1 MIMHDFAA
9 AMRRAGRSTRA
20 GKLRDAT
27 RIIQAALAGQ
37 ELGGR
42 HVPAPDP
49 AAPRQTQ
56 TAAPQ
61 AGALELEALELGR
74 TARLD
79 TEGPSAADAGANAE
93 ASPASAGAYKFARA
107 QRLRRP
113 LGEVVEALRRSPMGT
128 EALGSLPGITLP
140 GARRPSSPP
149 LPDGARYVAR
159 SFTCAAGT
167 RGYKLYIP
175 ASAGERPRGLIVML
189 HGCKQDP
196 DDFAAGTRMN
206 DVAEV
211 HGLVVAYPGQTG
223 AYNASSCWNWFD
235 RAHQER
241 DFGEPAIIAGI
252 TREIASEFGLDRQSV
267 FVAGLSAGGAMAV
280 VMGETYPDLYAAV
293 GVHSGLA
300 YGSANDVISAFA
312 AMRGEVGPGSVEQ
325 ARRGA
330 NFTAMRTIVF
340 HGSADRTVHPSN
352 SHRIVEAANPGG
364 AVRAKTQHGRAAG
377 GRTYTRTII
386 TGPDG
391 SPQLEHWRMDGVGH
405 AWSGGHPDG
414 TYTDPQGPDASLEMA
429 RFFLNASTADRTA

>member
-1 MIMHDFAA
+1 MHDFAA

-27 RIIQAALAGQ
+27 RIIQVALAGQ
-37 ELGGR
+37 GLSGQ
-42 HVPAPDP
+42 HVPAPEP
-49 AAPRQTQ
+49 AAPFPTQAAARQS
-56 TAAPQ
+56 
-61 AGALELEALELGR
+61 GVLELKAREIGR
-74 TARLD
+74 TARLQP
-79 TEGPSAADAGANAE
+79 EERSAPDAGAYAE
-93 ASPASAGAYKFARA
+93 NSPASAGAYKFARI

-113 LGEVVEALRRSPMGT
+113 LGEVVKALRRRPMACD
-128 EALGSLPGITLP
+128 ALGSLPGITLP
-140 GARRPSSPP
+140 GAARRSSPPP

-167 RGYKLYIP
+167 RDYKLYIP

-206 DVAEV
+206 EVAEV

-252 TREIASEFGLDRQSV
+252 TREVASAFGLDRQSV

-280 VMGETYPDLYAAV
+280 VMGETYPDLYAAI

-300 YGSANDVISAFA
+300 YGSANDVMSAFA
-312 AMRGEVGPGSVEQ
+312 AMRGEAGFGRAEQ
-325 ARRGA
+325 ARSGA
-330 NFTAMRTIVF
+330 NFTAVRTIVF

-352 SHRIVEAANPGG
+352 SHRIIEAANPGG
-364 AVRAKTQHGRAAG
+364 ALRIKTQHGRAAG
-377 GRTYTRTII
+377 GRTYTRTIVE
-386 TGPDG
+386 GPGG
-391 SPQLEHWRMDGVGH
+391 SPQLEHWRLEGAGH

-414 TYTDPQGPDASLEMA
+414 TYTDPQGPDASLEIA
-429 RFFLNASTADRTA
+429 RFFLNPLTADDTA

>member
-1 MIMHDFAA
+1 MHDFAA

-27 RIIQAALAGQ
+27 RIIQAALAGH
-37 ELGGR
+37 GR
-42 HVPAPDP
+42 SGQHIPAPDLR
-49 AAPRQTQ
+49 ASRQTQ
-56 TAAPQ
+56 TAARQ
-61 AGALELEALELGR
+61 SGVLELEAQAIER
-74 TARLD
+74 TTRLHTD
-79 TEGPSAADAGANAE
+79 ERSALDAGGSVE
-93 ASPASAGAYKFARA
+93 DSPASAGANKFARA

-113 LGEVVEALRRSPMGT
+113 LGEVVEALRRNPMGSD
-128 EALGSLPGITLP
+128 ALGSLPGVTLP
-140 GARRPSSPP
+140 GARRSSFPP
-149 LPDGARYVAR
+149 LPEGACYVAR

-175 ASAGERPRGLIVML
+175 ASAGERPRGLVVML

-211 HGLVVAYPGQTG
+211 HGLVVVYPGQTG
-223 AYNASSCWNWFD
+223 AYNASYCWNWFD

-241 DFGEPAIIAGI
+241 DIGEPAIIAGI
-252 TREIASEFGLDRQSV
+252 TREVASEFGLDRQSV

-280 VMGETYPDLYAAV
+280 VMGETYPDLYAAI

-300 YGSANDVISAFA
+300 YGSANDVMSAFA
-312 AMRGEVGPGSVEQ
+312 AMRGEVGLGSVKQ
-325 ARRGA
+325 ARSGA
-330 NFTAMRTIVF
+330 NFTAVRTIVF

-352 SHRIVEAANPGG
+352 SQRIVEAANPGG
-364 AVRAKTQHGRAAG
+364 ALPNKTQHGRAAG

-386 TGPDG
+386 TGPNG
-391 SPQLEHWRMDGVGH
+391 SPRLEHWRLDGAGH

-414 TYTDPQGPDASLEMA
+414 TYTDPHGPDASLEMA
-429 RFFLNASTADRTA
+429 RFFLNAFTADKTA